1 MENQNSNKKSGFA
14 VTSLVLGIISL
25 VFSFVPFINYVSYV
39 LGILSVIFG
48 IVALA
53 TKQRLGLSIAG
64 FVTGFLSLVIA
75 IYMTVVAIN
84 AVGAI
89 KDVVPEINKSLNNL
103 DGSNTS
109 EILENNVNVVFGEFN
124 VKNDSFIT
132 NTSLPVTVKNIS
144 DEKKSFMIQIEAV
157 NSDGSRIADDTI
169 YVSDLNSNQ
178 SQKFEAF
185 TLVSSDKVDALK
197 KATFKVLEVS
207 MY

>member
-64 FVTGFLSLVIA
+64 FVMGFLSLVIA
-75 IYMTVVAIN
+75 ICVTVVFIN
-84 AVGAI
+84 V
-89 KDVVPEINKSLNNL
+89 VVPEITKSLNTL

-109 EILENNVNVVFGEFN
+109 DILENNVNVTFGKFN
-124 VKNDSFIT
+124 VKKDSFIT
-132 NTSLPVTVKNIS
+132 DTSLPVTVKNIS

-157 NSDGSRIADDTI
+157 NSDGFRIEVDTI
-169 YVSDLNSNQ
+169 YVYDLNSNQ

-185 TLVSSDKVDALK
+185 TSVSSDKVGALK